1 MSTDNRELRRGPRA
15 DAGHGEQARV
25 GLVALEQRRRLGLE
39 GPGLVEGL
47 RYPGGQEPD
56 LPVLGLDERRRG
68 CGGGGRGLPGGLGPR
83 ALGPG
88 AGDPP
93 RPAEP
98 GEQLQP
104 PPVRQVD
111 RGLDGPGRTRAAPR
125 AGGSCPWSRR
135 RRRGRAATRGRGR
148 PRGPR
153 RGPGPPTG
161 SPARPGRSARSPR
174 RRARRS
180 WPRRRTGPRRGWRR
194 ARAGRRPRAPR
205 RGPASRRGTLCCGT
219 GRRRRACR
227 RARRR
232 TARRAR
238 PPCCGRGRWPAPPR
252 RGRSGRPSAT
262 TCRRPGRAR
271 PRVWWMALSRWYP
284 SGSRSTGWPPPSA
297 LTLPAAAPARHFP
310 ISRRGRRVPRRQHP
324 TGPLGGRDVRPC
336 AGARSAARSGRAS
349 IVARDGPG
357 LTISTVMD
365 VPFLPVLGDTPWR
378 VRASRPGM
386 EGPFWP
392 LAVTRGKP
400 LPPAY
405 ICRNYT

>member
-1 MSTDNRELRRGPRA
+1 MPGVPHIRPSRLLRPSRNCPHQCSQSRAAPATAGPT
-15 DAGHGEQARV
+15 
-25 GLVALEQRRRLGLE
+25 
-39 GPGLVEGL
+39 
-47 RYPGGQEPD
+47 
-56 LPVLGLDERRRG
+56 
-68 CGGGGRGLPGGLGPR
+68 GR
-83 ALGPG
+83 
-88 AGDPP
+88 P
-93 RPAEP
+93 RP
-98 GEQLQP
+98 
-104 PPVRQVD
+104 R
-111 RGLDGPGRTRAAPR
+111 GPGRTRAAPR

-180 WPRRRTGPRRGWRR
+180 WPRRLTGPRRGWRR
-194 ARAGRRPRAPR
+194 ARAGGRPRAPR

-284 SGSRSTGWPPPSA
+284 SGSRSTGWPPPRHSHYQPRRLPGTFLSA
-297 LTLPAAAPARHFP
+297 VGGGASRAGSTQQALSGAGTFGRARAP
-310 ISRRGRRVPRRQHP
+310 GRR
-324 TGPLGGRDVRPC
+324 
-336 AGARSAARSGRAS
+336 
-349 IVARDGPG
+349 
-357 LTISTVMD
+357 
-365 VPFLPVLGDTPWR
+365 PVLGAPQ
-378 VRASRPGM
+378 S
-386 EGPFWP
+386 
-392 LAVTRGKP
+392 
-400 LPPAY
+400 
-405 ICRNYT
+405 